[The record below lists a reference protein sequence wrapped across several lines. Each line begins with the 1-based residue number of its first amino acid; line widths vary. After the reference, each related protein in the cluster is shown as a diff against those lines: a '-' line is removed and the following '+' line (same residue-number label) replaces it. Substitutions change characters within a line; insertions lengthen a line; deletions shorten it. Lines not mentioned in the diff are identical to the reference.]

1 MVYRRSSTWKAVALA
16 ILTAACI
23 AGAAALD
30 LLRVPTAQAQTS
42 WCNNGKCVSP
52 TTCQYASSTS
62 CSFSDA
68 RSCTWRM
75 CAFVLPH

>member
-1 MVYRRSSTWKAVALA
+1 MVYRRSAMWKPALLV
-16 ILTAACI
+16 ILTAACLG
-23 AGAAALD
+23 GAAALG
-30 LLRVPTAQAQTS
+30 LLRVTPAQAQTS

-52 TTCQYASSTS
+52 TTCQYASTTS